1 MNDNQAATRIPVPWT
16 ETEIIED
23 HRKKNATNLC
33 NHWRGKNMSI
43 SQHELEKQKS
53 ISQYELERGKYV
65 YFTVRIS
72 ADFTFF
78 VKILVVL
85 LWRGFIK
92 TIIVVININNS
103 ITIAMK

>member
-1 MNDNQAATRIPVPWT
+1 
-16 ETEIIED
+16 
-23 HRKKNATNLC
+23 
-33 NHWRGKNMSI
+33 MSF

-72 ADFTFF
+72 ADFTYGLFTLN
-78 VKILVVL
+78 KILVVL